1 MNNNPLESYRSDK
14 KIYIEVQHLYPK
26 DVFGLVH
33 LVFGGIEGSTSVTLI
48 SEGAEC
54 ILINKAFFLKHL
66 NDEVRKK
73 LRESVSLRLF
83 ELIEVIRF
91 NFK

>member
-1 MNNNPLESYRSDK
+1 MDK
-14 KIYIEVQHLYPK
+14 KIYIEVQQLFPK

-33 LVFGGIEGSTSVTLI
+33 LVFGSIEESTSVTLV

-73 LRESVSLRLF
+73 LRQNVSLMR
-83 ELIEVIRF
+83 ELLDLIILLLS
-91 NFK
+91 